1 MKRLLLK
8 AGMILRSAAC
18 CFCYRRDNSSYTF
31 GFNDVKSYIKEM
43 DLLDLRKRIDE
54 IDSKL
59 IPLFIERMG
68 ISKEVAEYKVKT
80 VCLFLMKKRKGNAGQ
95 C

>member
-1 MKRLLLK
+1 
-8 AGMILRSAAC
+8 
-18 CFCYRRDNSSYTF
+18 
-31 GFNDVKSYIKEM
+31 M

-68 ISKEVAEYKVKT
+68 ISKEVAEYKVKNGMP
-80 VCLFLMKKRKGNAGQ
+80 VLNEKEKRKCWTMLRKDAANRGCHCSSFCCNNG
-95 C
+95 CFP

>member
-1 MKRLLLK
+1 
-8 AGMILRSAAC
+8 
-18 CFCYRRDNSSYTF
+18 
-31 GFNDVKSYIKEM
+31 M

-68 ISKEVAEYKVKT
+68 ISKEVAEYKVKNGMPVLNEKREKEILDNVKERCGEQGDAIAT
-80 VCLFLMKKRKGNAGQ
+80 VLLQQWMLPVNFSIG
-95 C
+95 

>member
-1 MKRLLLK
+1 
-8 AGMILRSAAC
+8 
-18 CFCYRRDNSSYTF
+18 
-31 GFNDVKSYIKEM
+31 M

-68 ISKEVAEYKVKT
+68 ISKEVAEYKVKNGMPVLNEKREKERERN
-80 VCLFLMKKRKGNAGQ
+80 VCIYLYSSFFCFSRNRRCHKNAN
-95 C
+95 